1 MANRYNRPMIS
12 RARQRAGRKKQLF
25 IGGGAL
31 AALAVIVL
39 VILLLQKGGGPA
51 LTGKLMLLLLDKKKL
66 QGSTGI
72 LTMQEGRIRFYPNG
86 SESPS
91 ADRSLIY
98 TKARG

>member
-1 MANRYNRPMIS
+1 MTATPLQG
-12 RARQRAGRKKQLF
+12 AVCPLCGK
-25 IGGGAL
+25 GGMKESSL
-31 AALAVIVL
+31 AFSCTEKGCNCTIWKDC
-39 VILLLQKGGGPA
+39 LQKGGGPA